1 MPAEL
6 EYGTVSAQDFKGCRI
21 RVRLPDRDGV
31 QSYWLYVPQRHTK
44 GTKSRPLLPELEE
57 QVAVLLDADGV
68 GGVYLGG
75 IYSSEE
81 RPPVL
86 DEDSH
91 FVRFSDGT
99 SITYD
104 RAAHGLTLDCVGD
117 VLVKAAATVTVDA
130 AQPVLVKA
138 PKVTLDTP
146 LAVLTGDLQVAG
158 SLDASGDLQVG
169 GNIAAGG
176 AIMDAGGNSNHHTH

>member
-6 EYGTVSAQDFKGCRI
+6 EYGTVSAQDFKACRI
-21 RVRLPDRDGV
+21 RVRLPDRDGL
-31 QSYWLYVPQRHTK
+31 QSYWLHVPQRHTQ
-44 GTKSRPLLPELEE
+44 GTQARPLLPEMGE

-75 IYSSEE
+75 IYSTAEP
-81 RPPVL
+81 PPVV
-86 DEDSH
+86 DEDTH
-91 FVRFSDGT
+91 YVRFSDGT

-104 RAAHGLTLDCVGD
+104 RVAHALAVDCIGG
-117 VLVKAAATVTVDA
+117 VLVKAAQTVTVDA
-130 AQPVLVKA
+130 GQPVLVKA

-146 LAVLTGDLQVAG
+146 LTVLTGDLQVAG
-158 SLDASGDLQVG
+158 SLDATGDLQVG

-176 AIMDAGGNSNHHTH
+176 TIIDVGGNSNHHSH